1 MSWKKNGKMMS
12 EKYKQQILER
22 YGKNVLDTMIRIEM
36 LEKRITFVSD
46 DLQRT
51 TNELAEK
58 IEILEKDIKT
68 IKVINFA
75 GL

>member
-1 MSWKKNGKMMS
+1 MKMN
-12 EKYKQQILER
+12 EKYKQQVLER

-36 LEKRITFVSD
+36 LEKRATFISD
-46 DLQRT
+46 DLQRV
-51 TNELAEK
+51 TNELHEK
-58 IEILEKDIKT
+58 IAMLEKDIKT

>member
-1 MSWKKNGKMMS
+1 MS
-12 EKYKQQILER
+12 EQYRQQILEM
-22 YGKNVLDTMIRIEM
+22 YGKNVLDSMIRIEM
-36 LEKRITFVSD
+36 LEKRINLVNED
-46 DLQRT
+46 MQRM
-51 TNELAEK
+51 TNELSEK

>member
-1 MSWKKNGKMMS
+1 MS
-12 EKYKQQILER
+12 EKYKQQILEM
-22 YGKNVLDTMIRIEM
+22 YGQKVLNTMIRIEQ
-36 LEKRITFVSD
+36 LEKRITFVND
-46 DLQRT
+46 DLQRM
-51 TNELAEK
+51 TNEMAEK

>member
-1 MSWKKNGKMMS
+1 MS